1 MSARSVLTNFQKN
14 TQLAVSPGNALES
27 LVFTL
32 AVKSVDQL
40 HFFTAVLEMEEYC
53 TVVSIHTEKNQ
64 SYIALDKGPTCH
76 FWLTFDT
83 PENLTTT

>member
-1 MSARSVLTNFQKN
+1 
-14 TQLAVSPGNALES
+14 
-27 LVFTL
+27 
-32 AVKSVDQL
+32 
-40 HFFTAVLEMEEYC
+40 MEEYC
-53 TVVSIHTEKNQ
+53 TIVGIHTEKNQ